1 MVWFLQLPNL
11 QAGVHHLCSNMSLR
25 VAVMARKNEIA
36 SEQSGRNRDRVAKLI
51 AKPAS
56 GDISLLIV
64 ILILNSFVPN
74 IFAAFG
80 VRSLFIGLACAFIN
94 LALCVAGY
102 LTGRFRIFWGLW
114 ALSSVIV
121 LILFG
126 MVNPLGAVM
135 VLWKI

>member
-1 MVWFLQLPNL
+1 M
-11 QAGVHHLCSNMSLR
+11 
-25 VAVMARKNEIA
+25 
-36 SEQSGRNRDRVAKLI
+36 AKLI

-56 GDISLLIV
+56 WDISLLIV
-64 ILILNSFVPN
+64 ILILNSFVPS

-80 VRSLFIGLACAFIN
+80 VRSLFIGLACGFIN